1 MTIKRKFRRVI
12 PCYNMVEAKNLLVDY
27 LLVLHAEEETWS
39 LVQDTREPEGFL
51 PTRKTESRKRPLA
64 YQLELELH
72 EPIEDLASGNKV
84 WQAQALLKNY
94 RVPNLNEHDL
104 KKRFAFARDERQ
116 NELLQKAAVLGADA
130 VLLTRVKKFA
140 EHQNTGAL
148 DLQLLEVGSG
158 REIRAWSASF
168 SAPYFDPPAYL
179 HIQPYGNLDEVFAE
193 FPPAS
198 YEAPVEIRLVV
209 ASDQRL
215 RGRGRHTRDY
225 LASQLDR
232 ASRVLEREFGIK
244 LVVKQIKRWTPPT
257 TDIAGI
263 ARAATGIP
271 GRAAAD
277 LTLVCLGPPAPATYW
292 SSPRILGYARVL
304 TNIVVHRVMNAHVF
318 VHEIGHVLGAIHVD
332 EDWCIMRPSLPQY
345 KLDGRFKIL
354 PHIQFSTINRRIINT
369 AKTLP
374 LGSDYQHLQEKVASL
389 TSIYEELSTDHPDKV
404 APYYADL
411 LVNLDQ
417 LDKALELLQKGLQ
430 ANPADAAIRLRLVEV
445 LHRLG
450 HNEQAQQLVQAD
462 FDLYKA
468 GFSQWSKGQVEL
480 QDFATIKISTA
491 MLFLGEVPLN
501 QQRRAAFTVSN
512 LGTKNLEISRIE
524 APGKPFFLAPENPES
539 PVVEPGKS
547 LRLEVVFQPESPGP
561 HQAAMEIVSNA
572 RNQSSTSLRLSG
584 RGGK

>member
-1 MTIKRKFRRVI
+1 MK
-12 PCYNMVEAKNLLVDY
+12 PSPL
-27 LLVLHAEEETWS
+27 LHA
-39 LVQDTREPEGFL
+39 RPFL
-51 PTRKTESRKRPLA
+51 LLGWIGVHASALA
-64 YQLELELH
+64 AANPAAAADALH
-72 EPIEDLASGNKV
+72 ACRTLGVYSHVDRSNTLAPDFSEFLAGYLDNI
-84 WQAQALLKNY
+84 KNY
-94 RVPNLNEHDL
+94 TVHNLNEHDL
-104 KKRFAFARDERQ
+104 KKRFVFARDERK
-116 NELLQKAAVLGADA
+116 NALLQKAAALGADA
-130 VLLTRVKKFA
+130 VLLARVKKFA
-140 EHQNTGAL
+140 EHQNSGAL

-158 REIRAWSASF
+158 REIRAWSATF
-168 SAPYFDPPAYL
+168 SAPYFDPPAYY

-215 RGRGRHTRDY
+215 RGRGRRTRDY
-225 LASQLDR
+225 LVSQLDL

-244 LVVKQIKRWTPPT
+244 LVVKQIKRWKPPA

-263 ARAATGIP
+263 AHAATGIP

-292 SSPRILGYARVL
+292 GSPRILGYARVL
-304 TNIVVHRVMNAHVF
+304 TNIVVNRVMNAHVF

-332 EDWCIMRPSLPQY
+332 QDWCIMRPSLPQY
-345 KLDGRFKIL
+345 NLDGRFKIL
-354 PHIQFSTINRRIINT
+354 PHIQFGTINRRIINT

-450 HNEQAQQLVQAD
+450 RSEQAQQLVQAD

-468 GFSQWSKGQVEL
+468 GLSQWSKGQVEL